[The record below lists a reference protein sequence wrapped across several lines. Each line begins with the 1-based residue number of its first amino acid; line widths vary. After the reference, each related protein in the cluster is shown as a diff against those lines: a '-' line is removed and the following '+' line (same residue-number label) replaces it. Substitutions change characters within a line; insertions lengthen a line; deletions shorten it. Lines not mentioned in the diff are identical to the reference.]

1 MQARTLRV
9 EAASWESW
17 NVPLNHIYA
26 NVLVK
31 SPYLRLTCA
40 NPDFWDLGCWNA
52 EEQPGGVRKGPCSAT
67 LSSDTSFTQRV
78 AYKVF

>member
-9 EAASWESW
+9 ETASWESW
-17 NVPLNHIYA
+17 SVPLNPIYA

-31 SPYLRLTCA
+31 SLYLRLTYA

-52 EEQPGGVRKGPCSAT
+52 EAQDRRAGIAA
-67 LSSDTSFTQRV
+67 SFS
-78 AYKVF
+78 

>member
-1 MQARTLRV
+1 MTY
-9 EAASWESW
+9 ASLDFESRCRFMGKLER
-17 NVPLNHIYA
+17 PFNHIYA
-26 NVLVK
+26 NVLVR

-67 LSSDTSFTQRV
+67 IQQKER
-78 AYKVF
+78 

>member
-9 EAASWESW
+9 ETASWESMSI
-17 NVPLNHIYA
+17 PLNPIYA

-31 SPYLRLTCA
+31 SPHLRLTGA

-52 EEQPGGVRKGPCSAT
+52 EARDRRAGIAA
-67 LSSDTSFTQRV
+67 SFS
-78 AYKVF
+78 